1 MSPRRAVNDALDR
14 IAFAAEL
21 LDDRRARTWRQAA
34 WAVRNSEGDLR
45 ELYERGELAELRGV
59 GGSTMRAVGE
69 VLAGGKPAALIAYEA
84 KLPDGLFRIRRIKGL
99 GPKKVKR
106 LWKELGI
113 TSLGELEYACRE
125 NRLVELDGFG
135 PKTQDKVL
143 QEIARLRAT
152 EGMVRRDQAEA
163 VLGPIEHALW
173 VLDTVEQVAV
183 VGDLARGEELVR
195 ELAVLAQTRDEA
207 AAAAQLER
215 ARPKD
220 RDVTLHLA
228 DAATFAARAVWL
240 TSEPGHRAALSERA
254 AARGL
259 AFEADGLRDVDG
271 APVACEEEDEVYR
284 ALGLSPTPR
293 ERRRDDVPLAEE
305 GRARPRLV
313 RREDL
318 RGALHN
324 HTVESDGSAT
334 LEQMRA
340 AARDAGL
347 EYLHISEHSESAY
360 YARGLEVE
368 RLDAQLAQIDALN
381 DDPDGCVLL
390 TGIESDIREDGSL
403 DYPDEV
409 LDRLDVVVASV
420 HRRGPLDAAQMTE
433 RMVRAASHRHTDVV
447 GHPTGRLLLG
457 RAPIDFDVEAFL
469 DACAAN
475 GVAVELNA
483 NPHRLDLNERHL
495 AMAKERGLLVS
506 IAADAHATRELANLE
521 HGVVVARRAGLT
533 PEDVLN
539 TRSLAELKQWI
550 AARRA

>member
-45 ELYERGELAELRGV
+45 EAYESGALQKLRGV
-59 GGSTMRAVGE
+59 GGSTMRAIGE
-69 VLAGGKPAALIAYEA
+69 VLAGGKPAALVAYEQA
-84 KLPDGLFRIRRIKGL
+84 LPDGLFRVRQIKGL

-106 LWKELGI
+106 LWRDLGI

-135 PKTQDKVL
+135 SKTQEKVVK
-143 QEIARLRAT
+143 EIARLRAT

-163 VLGPIEHALW
+163 ILGPIEHALW
-173 VLDTVEQVAV
+173 VLDAVEQVAV
-183 VGDLARGEELVR
+183 VGDLARGEELIR
-195 ELAVLAQTRDEA
+195 ELAVLVQTRDEA
-207 AAAAQLER
+207 AVAAQVER

-220 RDVTLHLA
+220 REVTVHLA
-228 DAATFAARAVWL
+228 DEASFAGRAVWL
-240 TSEPGHRAALSERA
+240 TSEAGHRAALAQRA
-254 AARGL
+254 ATRGV
-259 AFEADGLRDVDG
+259 AFDEGGLRDAAG
-271 APVACEEEDEVYR
+271 APIACEDEEEVYR

-293 ERRRDDVPLAEE
+293 ERRRDDVPLVEE

-340 AARDAGL
+340 AAREARL
-347 EYLHISEHSESAY
+347 EYLHISEHSESAF

-368 RLDAQLAQIDALN
+368 RLDAQLAQIEKLN
-381 DDPDGCVLL
+381 EAPDGCVLL
-390 TGIESDIREDGSL
+390 SGIESDIREDGSL

-433 RMVRAASHRHTDVV
+433 RMLRAAAHRHTDIV

-457 RAPIDFDVEAFL
+457 RAPIEFDVEAFL
-469 DACAAN
+469 DACAEHR
-475 GVAVELNA
+475 VAVELNA

-521 HGVVVARRAGLT
+521 HGIVVARRAGLT

-539 TRSLAELKQWI
+539 TRTLEELTGWI
-550 AARRA
+550 ARRRA